1 MALLSFED
9 AIMEQHLID
18 SLKRHQE
25 ILDAM
30 SPEEFLASWDEANHT
45 KEKQQALLLAPKISQ
60 IIIDINRPID
70 PEGLHYFPERFDDF
84 EGKCTLEELK
94 LFLDHLDV
102 VGNKDLVFKETEW
115 EDCDFPNGQYHTIH
129 GVVFDLMWGQGCS
142 LNVYPSPSFDPYYE
156 NIGKIVQKKRKP
168 FKSGNKINTVKG
180 LIFHPQL
187 NLPAYVF
194 EEDDSYVRCDI
205 CSIVT

>member
-1 MALLSFED
+1 
-9 AIMEQHLID
+9 MEQYLVD
-18 SLKRHQE
+18 SLQRFQE
-25 ILDAM
+25 RLDAM
-30 SPEEFLASWDEANHT
+30 TPEEFLASWDEATYT

-60 IIIDINRPID
+60 IIIDLNRPID

-84 EGKCTLEELK
+84 KEKCTIEELN
-94 LFLDHLDV
+94 LFLNHLDV
-102 VGNKDLVFKETEW
+102 IDNKELVFKETEW
-115 EDCDFPNGQYHTIH
+115 VECDFPNGQYHTIH

-142 LNVYPSPSFDPYYE
+142 INVYPSPLFDPYYK
-156 NIGKIVQKKRKP
+156 NIGEKVQKKRKP

>member
-1 MALLSFED
+1 
-9 AIMEQHLID
+9 MEQHLID
-18 SLKRHQE
+18 SLKRVQE
-25 ILDAM
+25 TLDAM
-30 SPEEFLASWDEANHT
+30 SPEEFLASWDKANHT

-94 LFLDHLDV
+94 LFLNHLDV
-102 VGNKDLVFKETEW
+102 VDNKELVFKETEW

-142 LNVYPSPSFDPYYE
+142 INVYPSPSFDQYRQ
-156 NIGKIVQKKRKP
+156 NIGHKVQKKRKP
-168 FKSGNKINTVKG
+168 FKSGNRLNTVRG
-180 LIFHPQL
+180 LIFHPQYYV
-187 NLPAYVF
+187 PAYVF
-194 EEDDSYVRCDI
+194 EEDDSYVSCDT
-205 CSIVT
+205 CTVVT

>member
-1 MALLSFED
+1 
-9 AIMEQHLID
+9 MEQYLKD
-18 SLKRHQE
+18 SLKLVQE
-25 ILDAM
+25 KLDAM
-30 SPEEFLASWDEANHT
+30 TPEEFLTSWNEANHT

-60 IIIDINRPID
+60 IIIDLNRPID

-84 EGKCTLEELK
+84 KETCTLEELN
-94 LFLDHLDV
+94 LFLNYLDV

-142 LNVYPSPSFDPYYE
+142 INVYPSPSFDQYRQ
-156 NIGKIVQKKRKP
+156 NIGKTVQKKRKP
-168 FKSGNKINTVKG
+168 FKRGNKINTVKG

-187 NLPAYVF
+187 HVPAYVF
-194 EEDDSYVRCDI
+194 EEDDSYVSCDT
-205 CSIVT
+205 CTVVT

>member
-1 MALLSFED
+1 MTLLYFED
-9 AIMEQHLID
+9 IVMEQHLID

-25 ILDAM
+25 ILDTM
-30 SPEEFLASWDEANHT
+30 TPDELIASWDEANHT

-70 PEGLHYFPERFDDF
+70 PEGLHYFPERFNDF
-84 EGKCTLEELK
+84 EGKCTLEELN
-94 LFLDHLDV
+94 LFLDYLDV

-142 LNVYPSPSFDPYYE
+142 INVYPSPSFDQYRQ
-156 NIGKIVQKKRKP
+156 NIGQKVQKKRKP
-168 FKSGNKINTVKG
+168 FKSGNRSNTVKG
-180 LIFHPQL
+180 LIFHPQYYV
-187 NLPAYVF
+187 PAYVF

-205 CSIVT
+205 CTIVT

>member
-1 MALLSFED
+1 
-9 AIMEQHLID
+9 MEQYLTD
-18 SLKRHQE
+18 SLKQFAE
-25 ILDAM
+25 ALAAM
-30 SPEEFLASWDEANHT
+30 PPEEFLAIWDEANNT

-70 PEGLHYFPERFDDF
+70 PEDLHYFPERFNDF

-94 LFLDHLDV
+94 LFLDYLDV
-102 VGNKDLVFKETEW
+102 VDNKDLVFKENEW
-115 EDCDFPNGQYHTIH
+115 EECDFPNGQYHTIH

-142 LNVYPSPSFDPYYE
+142 INVYPSPSFDQYRQ
-156 NIGKIVQKKRKP
+156 NIGKKVQKKRKP
-168 FKSGNKINTVKG
+168 FKSGNRLNTVKG

-187 NLPAYVF
+187 HLPAYVF

-205 CSIVT
+205 CSIVI